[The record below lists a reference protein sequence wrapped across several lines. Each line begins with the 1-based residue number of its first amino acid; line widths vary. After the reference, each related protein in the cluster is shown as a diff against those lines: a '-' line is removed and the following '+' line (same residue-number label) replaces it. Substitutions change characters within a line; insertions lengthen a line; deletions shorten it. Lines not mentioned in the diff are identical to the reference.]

1 MSRGLMAFAM
11 CGIFLYL
18 PAQSDAQINLRAGL
32 SSVSGLVGAEYQ
44 AGNLAGSIGY
54 LRGDKLRL
62 PVSVRYL
69 KNAEGSSLWG
79 AVSLIT
85 NNANGLVNYEAWFED
100 LDNIVELEEEYYHT
114 VGLTVGYRKRM
125 GEALDFSIGFG
136 YGTHMGVS
144 DSATDEFND
153 EVESGLPFIDLSFG
167 YRF

>member
-11 CGIFLYL
+11 CGIFLYV

-69 KNAEGSSLWG
+69 MNAEGNSLWG
-79 AVSLIT
+79 AVSFIS
-85 NNANGLVNYEAWFED
+85 NDANGLPNYEAWLAD
-100 LDNIVELEEEYYHT
+100 IDNIVELKEEYYHT
-114 VGLTVGYRKRM
+114 VGLTVGYRM
-125 GEALDFSIGFG
+125 SIGEALDFSIGFG

-144 DSATDEFND
+144 DGATDASGD
-153 EVESGLPFIDLSFG
+153 EVESGVPLIDLSFG
-167 YRF
+167 FRF